1 MKFVIVDPK
10 KRSVETVDLGDLHS
24 ALIEAGLSPGEVD
37 HGSLSR
43 RMGYVV
49 YQFGMYVPVAEQ
61 SYCAIA
67 RRLIA
72 GAAVLYGVGD
82 EGETVDLMKSAVPDV
97 TFFLGRNDV
106 EAAIERGDILR
117 PALRV
122 NGETLWQWP
131 QKAPPGMMP

>member
-37 HGSLSR
+37 HGALSR

-49 YQFGMYVPVAEQ
+49 YQFGMFVPATEQ
-61 SYCAIA
+61 HYCAIA
-67 RRLIA
+67 GRLIA

-97 TFFLGRNDV
+97 DFLLGVNDV
-106 EAAIERGDILR
+106 ENAIYVGKVKR
-117 PALRV
+117 PVLSV